1 MCSIIVALCLSFLL
15 TPSSVALAA
24 SPPTLPSR
32 LSSHADECTALLQF
46 KNSLKIN
53 KEIVTRALC
62 AESGFNYTSSLKTAS
77 WKQGTDCCTWEG
89 ITCDNITGNIIQVD
103 LTCSYLEGTLH
114 SNSSLFSLH
123 HVQELYLR
131 GNHLTGTIPS
141 SICRKRSLRVLNLL
155 DNYLS
160 GTILPC
166 LGNLSNLVSLD
177 LGWNQLEGSLPRN
190 LANCTNLNDLSVY
203 GNDINDTFPFWLKSL
218 PLFQLQLATNNFHG
232 LITSGHAAFPF
243 PYLDTLS
250 IGLNYF
256 HGQLPP
262 EYFRL
267 SNLILIDLSGN
278 MFDGF
283 LPIPPVTAEVYAA
296 GDNKFTGEIPPSF
309 CNITTLSLIDQS
321 INSLTGKIPQCLINV
336 NTNLAILA
344 LAGNRLQ
351 GPLPE
356 ILAPKNCSL
365 NTVDLSRN
373 HLQGKLPRSW
383 ASCKPLEVLDLC
395 DNELEDSFPSWL
407 ETLPNLYILTL
418 RANKFHGPIT
428 SPKFIHPFPV
438 LHILDISNNNFI
450 GTFPSQY
457 IANFNY
463 MMGGDKGQG
472 LLKYAT
478 EAWFESQST
487 TVIYKG
493 VEMRLSYIREAL
505 VLIDLSHNHFHGE
518 IPKVI
523 GNLQSLTGLNLS
535 HNNFRGLIPT
545 SLGNLKHLE
554 WLDLSSN
561 NFTGQIPATLT
572 NLTFLAIFNVSTNQL
587 TGQIPQGKQFGTFS
601 SDSFEGNPN
610 LCGPPLPK
618 PCTESHQQEVPSAS
632 QDEDDA
638 ERWIEWR
645 AVLMGYGCGTEPSSP
660 VNLTRQRMVDV
671 SGLCIKCEEQNNTA
685 VRLFMFKPEGHAC

>member
-1 MCSIIVALCLSFLL
+1 MCGIIAVLCLSFLL
-15 TPSSVALAA
+15 TPSLAALAA

-32 LSSHADECTALLQF
+32 HSGHADECTALLQF

-53 KEIVTRALC
+53 EKIVTTAVC
-62 AESGFNYTSSLKTAS
+62 AESVFNFTSSLKTAS

-141 SICRKRSLRVLNLL
+141 SICRKSSLRVLDFA

-166 LGNLSNLVSLD
+166 LDNLSNLVILE
-177 LGWNQLEGSLPRN
+177 LGFNQLEGSLPRT
-190 LANCTNLNDLSVY
+190 LANCTNLMQLSVH

-218 PLFQLQLATNNFHG
+218 PLYMLELGANNFHG

-243 PYLDTLS
+243 PYLGFLM
-250 IGLNYF
+250 IRHNHF

-262 EYFRL
+262 EYLQL
-267 SNLILIDLSGN
+267 SNLTSIDLSGN

-283 LPIPPVTAEVYAA
+283 LPIPPVTTEVYTAV
-296 GDNKFTGEIPPSF
+296 GNKFTGEIPSSF
-309 CNITTLSLIDQS
+309 CNITTLFLIDMS
-321 INSLTGKIPQCLINV
+321 NNSLTGKIPQCLINV
-336 NTNLAILA
+336 NTNIATLA
-344 LAGNRLQ
+344 LAKNRLR
-351 GPLPE
+351 GPIPE
-356 ILAPKNCSL
+356 ILARKNCSL
-365 NTVDLSRN
+365 NTVTLSQN

-383 ASCKPLEVLDLC
+383 ASCKQLEVLDLC

-407 ETLPNLYILTL
+407 ETLPNLYILVL
-418 RANKFHGPIT
+418 RANKLHGPIT

-438 LHILDISNNNFI
+438 LHIFDISNNNFV

-472 LLKYAT
+472 FLKYYT
-478 EAWFESQST
+478 DVWMVPLST

-493 VEMRLSYIREAL
+493 VQMQLSRILEAL
-505 VLIDLSHNHFHGE
+505 VLIDLSHNHFEGE
-518 IPKVI
+518 IPKII

-554 WLDLSSN
+554 WLDLSLN
-561 NFTGQIPATLT
+561 NFTGEIPATLT
-572 NLTFLAIFNVSTNQL
+572 NLTSLAIFNVSTNQL
-587 TGQIPQGKQFGTFS
+587 TGQIPLGKQFNTFS
-601 SDSFEGNPN
+601 SDSFEGNPY

-645 AVLMGYGCGTEPSSP
+645 AVLMGYG
-660 VNLTRQRMVDV
+660 V
-671 SGLCIKCEEQNNTA
+671 EQ
-685 VRLFMFKPEGHAC
+685 